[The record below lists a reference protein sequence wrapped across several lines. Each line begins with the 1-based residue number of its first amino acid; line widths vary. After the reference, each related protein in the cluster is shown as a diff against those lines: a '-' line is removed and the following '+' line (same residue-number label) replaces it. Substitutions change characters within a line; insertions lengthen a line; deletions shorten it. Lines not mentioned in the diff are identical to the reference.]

1 MLKSFENNITVLFHY
16 IRIAYN
22 IDKLYVPFLFLSSV
36 IKAFIPFINIVMS
49 KYIID
54 ELLMEQR
61 TDIIIWLVL
70 ITITSN
76 CILILI
82 SSVLN
87 YVIEIKNRR
96 VIIGFELHLSQKIMN
111 MDFENIEDPE
121 ILNLKEKAIYPVKN
135 QGILQNMINNIISSV
150 QNIVTILSLILLI
163 STLNIYILLFLI
175 LFVFINVRISMK
187 SQKAE
192 LEFITEII
200 KDNREMGYYRGLTQ
214 DFSMGKDI
222 RLYHMKSLILSKIR
236 EYIEKSTI
244 LFKRLM
250 SKTSVWGG
258 ISNIIMQLQMSII
271 YGYIAYKV
279 LNNNITTGS
288 FTMYITASI
297 SFCTALSSFLQNI
310 VQFKQICKF
319 LHPYKEFEDICSEAV
334 PQNSNHLILQDEFC
348 IEFKNVF
355 FKYPRSEENIL
366 NNVCIK
372 IKSGEK
378 LSIVGMNGAGKTTF
392 VKLLCRLYRPTM
404 GEITLNGVDVNT
416 FDFQQYTQYINA
428 IFQDFKLF
436 AFSIGENI
444 TMDDQWNEKNIFNV
458 LSEVGLREKINKMEN
473 SINTPLYRSFDEK
486 GVELSGGEY
495 QKLAIAR
502 ALYRDSKIIIL
513 DEPTAALDPIAENEI
528 FINLNNF
535 AKNKTTI
542 YISHRLSS
550 CKYCDHIALF
560 DNGCII
566 QYGSHDDLIT
576 NKEGKYYELFTTQA
590 KYYGEKN

>member
-1 MLKSFENNITVLFHY
+1 MLKSFKNNVFILLHY

-22 IDKLYVPFLFLSSV
+22 IDKLYVPFLLLTSM
-36 IKAFIPFINIVMS
+36 IRAFIPFINIVMS

-54 ELLMEQR
+54 ELVTEQR
-61 TDIIIWLVL
+61 LNILFWLVF
-70 ITITSN
+70 ITIVSN
-76 CILILI
+76 CTVVLINSI
-82 SSVLN
+82 FN
-87 YVIEIKNRR
+87 YGIEIKNRK

-111 MDFENIEDPE
+111 MEFKNIEDPE
-121 ILNLKEKAIYPVKN
+121 ILNLKEKAIYPVKS
-135 QGILQNMINNIISSV
+135 QGILQNMINNIVSSV
-150 QNIVTILSLILLI
+150 QDIITILSLILLI
-163 STLNIYILLFLI
+163 STLNVFIILFLI
-175 LFVFINVRISMK
+175 LFVFINVRINMK

-222 RLYHMKSLILSKIR
+222 RLYHMKPLILSKIR
-236 EYIEKSTI
+236 EYIERSTI
-244 LFKRLM
+244 LFKKLM
-250 SKTSVWGG
+250 SKTGAWGG
-258 ISNIIMQLQMSII
+258 VSNIIMQLQMSII
-271 YGYIAYKV
+271 YGYIAYEV
-279 LNNNITTGS
+279 LNNNITLGS

-297 SFCTALSSFLQNI
+297 SFCKALSSFLQNV

-319 LHPYKEFEDICSEAV
+319 LHPYKEFEDICSEEI
-334 PQNSNHLILQDEFC
+334 PKNSNSFILQDEFC
-348 IEFKNVF
+348 IEFKNVS

-366 NNVCIK
+366 NNICIK

-392 VKLLCRLYRPTM
+392 IKLLCRLYKPTV
-404 GEITLNGVDVNT
+404 GEISLKGVDINT
-416 FDFQQYTQYINA
+416 FDFQKYTKYINA

-444 TMDDQWNEKNIFNV
+444 AMDTQWNEKNIFNV
-458 LSEVGLREKINKMEN
+458 LSEVGLKEKINKMDQ
-473 SINTPLYRSFDEK
+473 SIYTPLYRSFDEN

-513 DEPTAALDPIAENEI
+513 DEPTAALDPVAENEI
-528 FINLNNF
+528 FINLNTL

-550 CKYCDHIALF
+550 CKFCDHIAVF
-560 DNGCII
+560 DNGCIV
-566 QYGSHDDLIT
+566 QYGTHDDLIT
-576 NKEGKYYELFTTQA
+576 NQEGKYYELFSAQA
-590 KYYGEKN
+590 KYYDEN